1 MIIPLLEVYGINKQ
15 PQTGP
20 RNWLPDLFIQVGYPP
35 EAILQVLNEMW
46 SNTTPPFT
54 GSRKS
59 ILAGHMIYVM
69 EHWYKECISTN
80 SPLYG
85 SASNADSIKDLLQEL
100 QRAGASGP
108 DRQDLQMASE
118 LMRKIMRS
126 FR

>member
-1 MIIPLLEVYGINKQ
+1 
-15 PQTGP
+15 
-20 RNWLPDLFIQVGYPP
+20 
-35 EAILQVLNEMW
+35 
-46 SNTTPPFT
+46 
-54 GSRKS
+54 
-59 ILAGHMIYVM
+59 MIYVM